1 MANKFKKEKYI
12 MQSQTNKG
20 WKFRVKIR
28 LSDSI
33 IDKTF
38 HEKDYLSVREA
49 YDKAKKYRDSVLA
62 NPVSHITTTIRS
74 VAQCFEE
81 SFTYYP
87 LRIETIRKQRLI
99 FNKYIP
105 YHDMP
110 ISKVTVSDIQLSLNN
125 MIETS
130 SNDVIQRVMSIW
142 RRIYQVA
149 LLNDYANKDL
159 TLKVIV
165 PKSHLRHSK
174 RDFKV
179 TKETLDTIINHLL
192 NSKRA
197 NKFDNYILVCALQI
211 LYYTGMRPCECFAL
225 EKKDINLSLG
235 TISINKE
242 IGSNLQENNVIRQ
255 CKTEQSIRQIPIT
268 NELFAILKELIE
280 KQPNDILLADHN
292 VKYLNST
299 NVGNK
304 LRLICKQHGIKF
316 NMYQLRHQFSTDLIT
331 NNVDIRTVMEL
342 MGHNNTDM
350 TIDYARSSDKL
361 KKEALDNRN

>member
-1 MANKFKKEKYI
+1 MATKFKKEKYI
-12 MQSQTNKG
+12 TQSLTNKG

-28 LSDSI
+28 LADSI

-38 HEKDYLSVREA
+38 HEKDYSSVREA
-49 YDKAKKYRDSVLA
+49 YDHAKKYRNTVLA
-62 NPVSHITTTIRS
+62 NPMPVATTAIRS

-87 LRIETIRKQRLI
+87 LRVETIRKQRLL

-110 ISKVTVSDIQLSLNN
+110 INEVTVSDIQLSLNN

-130 SNDVIQRVMSIW
+130 SNDVIQRVMTIW

-149 LLNDYANKDL
+149 LLNDYASKDL
-159 TLKVIV
+159 TLKIIV
-165 PKSHLRHSK
+165 PKSHLRHFK

-179 TKETLDTIINHLL
+179 SKETLSLIINHLL
-192 NSKRA
+192 NSKKA
-197 NKFDNYILVCALQI
+197 NKFDNYILACALQI

-225 EKKDINLSLG
+225 NKTDINLSSG
-235 TISINKE
+235 YISVNKE
-242 IGSNLQENNVIRQ
+242 IGSSLQENNVIRQ
-255 CKTEQSIRQIPIT
+255 CKTEQSIRQIPIAK
-268 NELFAILKELIE
+268 ELHDILKDLIAI
-280 KQPNDILLADHN
+280 QPNDILLADHN
-292 VKYLNST
+292 GRYLNST

-350 TIDYARSSDKL
+350 TIDYARSSDDL
-361 KKEALDNRN
+361 KKEALENRD